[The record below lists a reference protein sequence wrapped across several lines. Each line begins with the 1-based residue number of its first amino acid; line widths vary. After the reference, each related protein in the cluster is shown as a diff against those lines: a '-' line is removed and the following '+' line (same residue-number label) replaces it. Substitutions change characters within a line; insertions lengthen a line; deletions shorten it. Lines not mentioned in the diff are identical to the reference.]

1 MEKEYEKS
9 MEALQLYIKVTNSI
23 PSEMQWNNYAIQER
37 LLSSKSLEYY
47 SCMKFNKLCRKI
59 MKRKGNLL
67 WIMRKDS
74 KLKKLIKQ

>member
-59 MKRKGNLL
+59 MKQKN
-67 WIMRKDS
+67 
-74 KLKKLIKQ
+74 KKKMY